1 MKSTIILLL
10 ALAVLN
16 SCSDEKKEPPL
27 TEVGHESVGESI
39 DPVQTDSAVR
49 NTDTYHTIVIR
60 QMEFSPAELRVNKGD
75 TVAWINQDITEHDIT
90 ELNEEK
96 WSSSKLPAGTRWSM
110 VVSEAADYYCSIH
123 VVMKG
128 KLIIE

>member
-1 MKSTIILLL
+1 LYLPSTLL
-10 ALAVLN
+10 
-16 SCSDEKKEPPL
+16 
-27 TEVGHESVGESI
+27 
-39 DPVQTDSAVR
+39 
-49 NTDTYHTIVIR
+49 
-60 QMEFSPAELRVNKGD
+60 VNKGD
-75 TVAWINQDITEHDIT
+75 TVAWINQNITEHDIT
-90 ELNEEK
+90 ELSKEK